1 MRLDV
6 ALVDR
11 RGAEAPL
18 DDDLR
23 RGEALRGVALGEV
36 DALGDV
42 RGLGRPRL
50 DAVGAQVVVED
61 GRARLHRVLDV
72 DHVRQHAVA
81 HVDELERLARD
92 RVGGRRHGRHGMAV
106 VERLLARHDVARDV
120 AQVHLHLAGRD
131 DAVLLLAE
139 IGRGD
144 DRLHAGQRGR
154 PRHVDR
160 LDDGMG
166 VRAAQ
171 DAAHELARHV
181 PVGAEARA
189 AGDLVGAVG
198 AAGTRAD
205 DLELASAHR
214 AVSFISAATSM
225 TARMILS

>member
-42 RGLGRPRL
+42 RRLGRLRL
-50 DAVGAQVVVED
+50 DAVGAQVVVQD
-61 GRARLHRVLDV
+61 RGAGLHRLLDV

-92 RVGGRRHGRHGMAV
+92 RVGGRGDRGHGMAV

-120 AQVHLHLAGRD
+120 AQVHLHLARGD

-139 IGRGD
+139 VGGGD
-144 DRLHAGQRGR
+144 DGLHAGQRGGLR
-154 PRHVDR
+154 GVDR
-160 LDDGMG
+160 LDDRMG

-171 DAAHELARHV
+171 DAAHELSRHV

-189 AGDLVGAVG
+189 AGDLVGAIGTAG
-198 AAGTRAD
+198 AGAD

-214 AVSFISAATSM
+214 EVSFISAATSM
-225 TARMILS
+225 TARTILS